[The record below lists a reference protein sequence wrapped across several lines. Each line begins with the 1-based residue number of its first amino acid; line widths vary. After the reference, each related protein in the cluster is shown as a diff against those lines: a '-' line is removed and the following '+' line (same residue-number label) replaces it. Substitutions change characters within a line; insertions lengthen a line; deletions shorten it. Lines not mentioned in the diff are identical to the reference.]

1 MENLKKK
8 QSILFYGEEVK
19 MLEDLQA
26 HFQKSSLGEVSTNQ
40 VVRKAIRVLN
50 DLVNEQKAL
59 EQQYK

>member
-1 MENLKKK
+1 MEKKK

-26 HFQKSSLGEVSTNQ
+26 YFQKTSLGEVSTNQ

-50 DLVNEQKAL
+50 DLVK
-59 EQQYK
+59 EQQKLEKEIN